1 MARVGL
7 IGVGDMGSGMAA
19 NILKNGHDLVL
30 CDLRPEQLAPFV
42 ARGARAAETPA
53 QVGDQADF
61 VFVMVMNGAQIAAIL
76 KGGLLDSLKPGS
88 TFICTSTILRSELI
102 EVAQWLEDKGINVVD
117 APVSG
122 GAPGA
127 TAGTLTMMVAA
138 QREVFDRTKEV
149 LQSVG
154 EHIYH
159 VGEEIGTG
167 QTVKACLAVLTGVTY
182 AGIFETLALGV
193 KAGVKPETLCEVI
206 DTSVVGSFLF
216 RDTAQNILERK
227 FVGQS
232 RIGTMYKDLG
242 IAKALGRECGVPLFT
257 LSSAA
262 EWFQAGISVNPD
274 ESNWAIIKI
283 FEDMLGI
290 EVKGKTGDV
299 RREMGF

>member
-19 NILKNGHDLVL
+19 NILKRGHDLAVY
-30 CDLRPEQLAPFV
+30 DVRPEQLQPFV
-42 ARGARAAETPA
+42 ERGAYAAA
-53 QVGDQADF
+53 HVGEIGARSDF
-61 VFVMVMNGAQIAAIL
+61 VFVMVMNGDQIKAIL
-76 KGGLLDSLKPGS
+76 TGGLLDSMKPGS
-88 TFICTSTILRSELI
+88 TFICTATILRSELI
-102 EVAQWLEDKGINVVD
+102 EVAQWLEEKGIRVVD

-127 TAGTLTMMVAA
+127 SAGTLTMMVAA
-138 QREVFDRTKEV
+138 PRDVFEGARDV
-149 LQSVG
+149 LNAVG
-154 EHIYH
+154 ENIYH
-159 VGEEIGTG
+159 VGEEVGTG

-193 KAGVKPETLCEVI
+193 KAGVKPDTLYEVI
-206 DTSVVGSFLF
+206 GTSVVGSFLF
-216 RDTAQNILERK
+216 RDTAQNIMERN

-242 IAKALGRECGVPLFT
+242 IAKTLGRECGVPLFA

-262 EWFQAGISVNPD
+262 EWFQAGMSVHPE

-290 EVKGKTGDV
+290 EVKKD
-299 RREMGF
+299 EK

>member
-7 IGVGDMGSGMAA
+7 IGIGDMGSGMAA
-19 NILKNGHDLVL
+19 NILKNGHELVV
-30 CDLRPEQLAPFV
+30 CDLRPEQLEPFV
-42 ARGARAAETPA
+42 ARGARAAKN
-53 QVGDQADF
+53 VGEVGEHADF
-61 VFVMVMNGAQIAAIL
+61 VFVMVMNGDQIAAIL
-76 KGGLLDSLKPGS
+76 KGGLLDSMKPGS

-102 EVAQWLEDKGINVVD
+102 EVAQLLKEKGIRVVD

-127 TAGTLTMMVAA
+127 ATGTLTMMVAA
-138 QREVFDRTKEV
+138 RQDVFDGAKEV
-149 LQSVG
+149 LHAVG

-159 VGEEIGTG
+159 VGEEIGAG

-206 DTSVVGSFLF
+206 NTSVVGSFLF
-216 RDTAQNILERK
+216 RDTAQNIMERN
-227 FVGQS
+227 FAGQS

-242 IAKALGRECGVPLFT
+242 IAKALGRECGVPLFA
-257 LSSAA
+257 LSAAA
-262 EWFQAGISVNPD
+262 EWFQAGISVNPE

-290 EVKGKTGDV
+290 EVKKASADE
-299 RREMGF
+299 RR

>member
-19 NILKNGHDLVL
+19 NILKNGHDLIL
-30 CDLRPEQLAPFV
+30 CDLRPERLEPFV
-42 ARGARAAETPA
+42 AKGARAAKNVGE
-53 QVGDQADF
+53 VGDHADF
-61 VFVMVMNGAQIAAIL
+61 VFVMVMNGDQIAAIL
-76 KGGLLDSLKPGS
+76 KGGLLDGMKPGS
-88 TFICTSTILRSELI
+88 TFICTSTILRSELV
-102 EVAQWLEDKGINVVD
+102 EVAQWLEDEGVNVVD

-127 TAGTLTMMVAA
+127 AAGTLTMMVAA

-154 EHIYH
+154 KHIYH

-216 RDTAQNILERK
+216 RDTAQNIMERN
-227 FVGQS
+227 FAGQS
-232 RIGTMYKDLG
+232 RIGTMHKDLG
-242 IAKALGRECGVPLFT
+242 IAKALGRECGVPLFA

-262 EWFQAGISVNPD
+262 EWFQAGISVNPA

-290 EVKGKTGDV
+290 EIKKSDSG
-299 RREMGF
+299 